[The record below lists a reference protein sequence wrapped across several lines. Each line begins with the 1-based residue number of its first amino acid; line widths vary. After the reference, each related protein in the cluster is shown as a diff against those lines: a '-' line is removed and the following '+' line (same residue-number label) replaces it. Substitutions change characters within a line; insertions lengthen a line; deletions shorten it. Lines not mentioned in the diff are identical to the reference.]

1 MFPGVFNANLLC
13 SFSPQ
18 SAKQLIKRLVSWELS
33 PKSLVAPGLLTLGQW
48 DSVH

>member
-33 PKSLVAPGLLTLGQW
+33 PKSLVAPELLTLGQW